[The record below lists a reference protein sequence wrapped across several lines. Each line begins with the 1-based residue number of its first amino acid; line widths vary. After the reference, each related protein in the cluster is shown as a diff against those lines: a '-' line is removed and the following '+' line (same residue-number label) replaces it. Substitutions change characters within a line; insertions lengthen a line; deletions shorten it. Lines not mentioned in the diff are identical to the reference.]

1 MKVISYQNL
10 FGHNQPIH
18 TFLLP
23 YTIKHDDKYYLP
35 HNFVKSFGYCYM
47 REWIEVIDI

>member
-10 FGHNQPIH
+10 FGHNQPIY

-23 YTIKHDDKYYLP
+23 YTIKHTDKYYLP
-35 HNFVKSFGYCYM
+35 YDVVKRLDYGYMYG
-47 REWIEVIDI
+47 WIEEIDV